1 MGTQE
6 LVMAIWE
13 AIQPYALI
21 GGAIGLIVLLFCAL
35 AWG

>member
-6 LVMAIWE
+6 LAMAIWT
-13 AIQPYALI
+13 AIQPYAL
-21 GGAIGLIVLLFCAL
+21 GAGSVGLIVLLFCAL